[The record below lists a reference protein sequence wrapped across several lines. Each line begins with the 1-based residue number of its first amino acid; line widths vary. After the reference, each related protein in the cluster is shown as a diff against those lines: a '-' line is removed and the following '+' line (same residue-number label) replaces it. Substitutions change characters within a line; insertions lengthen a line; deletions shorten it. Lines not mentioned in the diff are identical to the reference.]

1 MVGIRV
7 QTAFP
12 FSHFNTMDDLAR
24 YQDVIGQ
31 LARLKTYTHL
41 LLCFPIPDSLSK
53 DTVIK
58 SLETA
63 ALKLTANFPWLAS
76 KVVNEGAGPG
86 NSGVF
91 KLAPCPLFA
100 APNAILR
107 VKDCSDVCASYTE
120 IAKARGPLPMLD
132 GRILGPVKAFPEMY
146 QETESKPAPV
156 IVIQANFIQ
165 GGLLMDTATQHN
177 FIDGGGLFQCMRLF
191 AKALRGEEFSDVE
204 IQQGNRDRRNL
215 IPLLGPNEPLL
226 DHSHLKRPPLSMD
239 ERQQQQAPVNPRPP
253 AAWYCFR
260 FPASKLAQLKAL
272 ANDDISREPFDPS
285 IPFVSTNDAVS
296 AFCWKRVGAV
306 RLNRRQRP
314 DDFSKFSRAMDVRR
328 AMQVPKEYMGQMGYN
343 ATCRLTFRDLEKAS
357 LGTTASILRKTVK
370 EVNTEYSARSWVTFI
385 ANEPDKST
393 IMFGGAFNPDTDIG
407 LSSLAHVELHSAEFG
422 VLGKPELVRRPNFL
436 PLESCVYLWAQTA
449 AGDLDVLMCLNEAD
463 VNALKRDREWQES
476 AEFIG

>member
-1 MVGIRV
+1 
-7 QTAFP
+7 
-12 FSHFNTMDDLAR
+12 MDDLAR

-41 LLCFPIPDSLSK
+41 LLCFPIPDELFRNS
-53 DTVIK
+53 VIK

-63 ALKLTANFPWLAS
+63 ALKLISTFQWLTS
-76 KVVNEGAGPG
+76 KVVNEDAGPG

-100 APNAILR
+100 PPNSIVR
-107 VKDCSDVCASYTE
+107 VKDCSDACVPYAE
-120 IAKARGPLPMLD
+120 IAKARGPFPMLD
-132 GRILGPVKAFPEMY
+132 GKILGPVKAFPEMY
-146 QETESKPAPV
+146 EETESEPAPV
-156 IVIQANFIQ
+156 IAIQANFIQ
-165 GGLLMDTATQHN
+165 GGLLLDTATQHN

-191 AKALRGEEFSDVE
+191 AKALRGEEFSDLE
-204 IQQGNRDRRNL
+204 AQEGNRDRRNL

-226 DHSHLKRPPLSMD
+226 DHSHLKRLPLTTDQGQQPPPAAS
-239 ERQQQQAPVNPRPP
+239 RPP

-260 FPASKLAQLKAL
+260 FPAPKLAQLKAL
-272 ANDDISREPFDPS
+272 ANKDISRNLYDRS

-306 RLNRRQRP
+306 RLIRRQRP

-370 EVNTEYSARSWVTFI
+370 DVNNEYSVRSWVTFI

-393 IMFGGAFNPDTDIG
+393 IMFGGSFNPDTDIG
-407 LSSLAHVELHSAEFG
+407 LSSLAHAELHSAEFG

-436 PLESCVYLWAQTA
+436 PLESCVYLWAQTE

-463 VNALKRDREWQES
+463 IHALKRDGEWQEY